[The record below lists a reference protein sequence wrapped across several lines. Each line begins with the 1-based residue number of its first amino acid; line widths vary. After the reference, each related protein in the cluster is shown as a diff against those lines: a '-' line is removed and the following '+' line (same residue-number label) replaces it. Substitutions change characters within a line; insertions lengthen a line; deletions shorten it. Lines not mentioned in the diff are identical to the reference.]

1 MSRLIPESFSPLE
14 QHYFLID
21 TSLHYIHLF
30 MKILLLTYV
39 WISSFY
45 PSPHSVVQFNCLW
58 CHLSNNYRWAP
69 ITLLV
74 SRLFLIS
81 DSTSG
86 QMVWQVSSLILP
98 RQGEKWFIP
107 SGREAADI
115 SISVCWVSWQIVDK
129 IILLLPILLY
139 IGA

>member
-1 MSRLIPESFSPLE
+1 MPDSRILFTIRTALFLNRYFFTLHTSFYE
-14 QHYFLID
+14 
-21 TSLHYIHLF
+21 T
-30 MKILLLTYV
+30 ILLLTYV

-45 PSPHSVVQFNCLW
+45 PSLHSVVQFNCLW